1 MHGIQTTRS
10 QGGERFRV
18 VVPDWLGWSEYLG
31 VSTESSATSDH
42 PVRVMTFDAFY
53 QSERGGLLAVAL
65 MVSGDPSRAEDLV
78 HDVFE
83 AVYRDWDRVA
93 RRENPSAWVKRMLL
107 NKSVSAFRRS
117 RAEVRALT
125 RFRVDTQVHFPNVT
139 GDLERMWLEVRRLPK
154 RQFQVVALRYVGDL
168 SLGEIADVLGCSSE
182 SVRTHMRRARST
194 LAKRLDLEEF

>member
-1 MHGIQTTRS
+1 MRGDA
-10 QGGERFRV
+10 EDL
-18 VVPDWLGWSEYLG
+18 VPDRSGWSEYLG
-31 VSTESSATSDH
+31 VSAESSAKPKL

-53 QSERGGLLAVAL
+53 QCERSALLAMAL
-65 MVSGDPSRAEDLV
+65 LVSGDPSRAEDLV

-83 AVYRDWDRVA
+83 AVYRDWERVA
-93 RRENPSAWVKRMLL
+93 QRENPSAWVRRMLL

-125 RFRVDTQVHFPNVT
+125 RFRVDTRVHFPNVT

-168 SLGEIADVLGCSSE
+168 SLGEIASVLGCSYE
-182 SVRTHMRRARST
+182 SVRTHMRRARIT